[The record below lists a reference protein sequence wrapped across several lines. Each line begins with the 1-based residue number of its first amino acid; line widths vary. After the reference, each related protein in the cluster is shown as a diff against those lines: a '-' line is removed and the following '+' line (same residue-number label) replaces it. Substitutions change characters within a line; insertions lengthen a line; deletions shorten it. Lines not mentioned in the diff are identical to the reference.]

1 MKMSEE
7 SLKQKKEFV
16 SSLAER
22 IKKFKVIAVAD
33 IRNYPDKHLQ
43 ALRKKLRGK
52 ADMIVAK
59 NSLIQRA
66 LEKAGKGTELASAMT
81 GPTALILTDMN
92 PFQLYRLVKQ
102 GKGKAAAKPGQ
113 IAPYDIIIP
122 AGETSL
128 PPGPVLSELKQGGV
142 NAQIKGGKVFI
153 ATDSVVAKAG
163 QKITDAASK
172 ALQKLGI
179 EPFEIMLNIHAAWED
194 RLVYKK
200 DVLDVDEE
208 KFLADLRKGASEAL
222 NLSMSASYPTKENI
236 KLMLQKAYLNSKSLA
251 VNAEIYEKDVID
263 VILAKANMQAGALK
277 TKIGA

>member
-1 MKMSEE
+1 MSEN
-7 SLKQKKEFV
+7 SLKQKQEFV
-16 SSLAER
+16 LNLAEK

-33 IRNYPDKHLQ
+33 LHNYPDRQLQ
-43 ALRKKLRGK
+43 AIRKKLRGK
-52 ADMIVAK
+52 AEMIIAK
-59 NSLIQRA
+59 NSLISRA
-66 LEKAGKGTELASAMT
+66 FEKAGKGIELTSAMT

-113 IAPYDIIIP
+113 IAPYDIVIP

-142 NAQIKGGKVFI
+142 NAQIKGGKVVI

-163 QKITDAASK
+163 QKISDAAAK

-179 EPFEIMLNIHAAWED
+179 EPFDVMLNICAAWENK
-194 RLVYKK
+194 LVYKK

-208 KFLADLRKGASEAL
+208 KLMKDLRRGASEAL
-222 NLSMSASYPTKENI
+222 NLSFAAAYPTRQNI
-236 KLMLQKAYLNSKSLA
+236 NQLLQKAHLNSRSLA
-251 VNAEIYEKDVID
+251 LNANIYEKDVID
-263 VILAKANMQAGALK
+263 AILAKANAHAHALK
-277 TKIGA
+277 SKVGT

>member
-1 MKMSEE
+1 MKEE
-7 SLKQKKEFV
+7 KLKQKQEFV

-22 IKKFKVIAVAD
+22 INKFKVVAVAD
-33 IRNYPDKHLQ
+33 IRNYPDRHLQ
-43 ALRKKLRGK
+43 AIRKKLRGN
-52 ADMIVAK
+52 AEMIVAK
-59 NSLIQRA
+59 NALIQRA
-66 LEKAGKGTELASAMT
+66 LEKAGKGTELTASMT

-142 NAQIKGGKVFI
+142 NAQIKGGKVVI
-153 ATDSVVAKAG
+153 ATDSIVAKTG

-179 EPFEIMLNIHAAWED
+179 EPFEIMLNIRAAWED
-194 RLVYKK
+194 KLVYKQ
-200 DVLDVDEE
+200 DVLNVDEQ
-208 KFLADLRKGASEAL
+208 KLLSDLRRSAAEAL
-222 NLSMSASYPTKENI
+222 NLSFSIAYPTKQNI
-236 KLMLQKAYLNSKSLA
+236 SLMLQKAHMNSRCLA
-251 VNAEIYEKDVID
+251 LSANIYAKDVID
-263 VILAKANMQAGALK
+263 LVLAKANAQASALK
-277 TKIGA
+277 TKVGA

>member
-16 SSLAER
+16 SSLAEK

-43 ALRKKLRGK
+43 AVRKKLRGK
-52 ADMIVAK
+52 AEMIVAK
-59 NSLIQRA
+59 NSLIERA
-66 LEKAGKGTELASAMT
+66 LEKAGKGTELVKDMT

-113 IAPYDIIIP
+113 IAPYDMVIP

-128 PPGPVLSELKQGGV
+128 PPGPVLSELKLGGV
-142 NAQIKGGKVFI
+142 NAQIKGGKVVI

-179 EPFEIMLNIHAAWED
+179 EPFEVMLNIRAAWED
-194 RLVYKK
+194 KLVYKK

-208 KFLADLRKGASEAL
+208 KFLSDLRKGAAEAL

-236 KLMLQKAYLNSKSLA
+236 RLMLQKAYLSSKSLA
-251 VNAEIYEKDVID
+251 VNAEIYDKDIID
-263 VILAKANMQAGALK
+263 VILAKANMQANALK
-277 TKIGA
+277 TKVGA

>member
-1 MKMSEE
+1 MSEE

-16 SSLAER
+16 SKLADK

-43 ALRKKLRGK
+43 AVRKKLRGK
-52 ADMIVAK
+52 AEMIVAK
-59 NSLIQRA
+59 NSLISRA
-66 LEKAGKGTELASAMT
+66 LEKAGKGTELTSEMK

-113 IAPYDIIIP
+113 VAPYDIVVP

-128 PPGPVLSELKQGGV
+128 PPGPVLSELKNGGV
-142 NAQIKGGKVFI
+142 NAQIKAGKVVI

-163 QKITDAASK
+163 QKITDAAAK
-172 ALQKLGI
+172 ALQKLGV
-179 EPFEIMLNIHAAWED
+179 EPFEVMLNIHTAWED
-194 RLVYKK
+194 KLVYKK

-208 KFLADLRKGASEAL
+208 KLLNDIRKGAAEAI
-222 NLSMSASYPTKENI
+222 NLSMSASYPTKQNMQ
-236 KLMLQKAYLNSKSLA
+236 LMLQKAYLNSKSLA
-251 VNAEIYEKDVID
+251 LNANIYDKDVID
-263 VILAKANMQAGALK
+263 AILAKANAQASALK
-277 TKIGA
+277 SKVNA